1 MPNDI
6 TEEFSEDCS
15 MRLHDLAAGSA
26 TSHSKMD
33 CNFTYTDANI
43 DELSVTLGIKWE
55 SSRSIP
61 FGEEALTWASS
72 GTCD

>member
-1 MPNDI
+1 
-6 TEEFSEDCS
+6 
-15 MRLHDLAAGSA
+15 MRLHDLAAGST

-55 SSRSIP
+55 SSRSIL